1 MLRRFLTSIDKR
13 GNKIPSQNRTG
24 YLSSPPPRPQSGEE
38 IPVASSI
45 PQSIF
50 LHKTRQYFIDI
61 WRSCVSP
68 LRFSQGRRLRA
79 SFGSGSSDAEILRCA
94 QDDKTPGCHPERSEG
109 SLGRLRP
116 ATLPHVASRTYGE
129 SPEQYQVNK
138 AFEMY

>member
-1 MLRRFLTSIDKR
+1 MRRFLTSIDKR

-61 WRSCVSP
+61 WRSCASP
-68 LRFSQGRRLRA
+68 FAALRVWRNITEPVLTEKHTAICHRSLR
-79 SFGSGSSDAEILRCA
+79 SWTG
-94 QDDKTPGCHPERSEG
+94 
-109 SLGRLRP
+109 
-116 ATLPHVASRTYGE
+116 
-129 SPEQYQVNK
+129 
-138 AFEMY
+138 

>member
-1 MLRRFLTSIDKR
+1 MRRFLTSIDKR

-68 LRFSQGRRLRA
+68 LRCALGQALSA
-79 SFGSGSSDAEILRCA
+79 SFGSSETDGEILSAAKDLLCTFVQPPCLTA
-94 QDDKTPGCHPERSEG
+94 
-109 SLGRLRP
+109 LRI
-116 ATLPHVASRTYGE
+116 SGE
-129 SPEQYQVNK
+129 SPAVK
-138 AFEMY
+138 AYTAPFRYGIFNA

>member
-1 MLRRFLTSIDKR
+1 MRRFLTSIDKR

-24 YLSSPPPRPQSGEE
+24 YLPSPPPRPQSGEE

-94 QDDKTPGCHPERSEG
+94 QGLAQHYGDCTHRKAQHNVSPFAALRVWFN
-109 SLGRLRP
+109 GRRDPKLALRACP
-116 ATLPHVASRTYGE
+116 
-129 SPEQYQVNK
+129 
-138 AFEMY
+138 

>member
-1 MLRRFLTSIDKR
+1 MRRFLTSIDKR

-24 YLSSPPPRPQSGEE
+24 YLSSPPPRPQSGEG

-68 LRFSQGRRLRA
+68 FAALRVWLKIMETGLTQKHKPIGHPSLRSGA
-79 SFGSGSSDAEILRCA
+79 GSTDPQIHS
-94 QDDKTPGCHPERSEG
+94 
-109 SLGRLRP
+109 P
-116 ATLPHVASRTYGE
+116 A
-129 SPEQYQVNK
+129 
-138 AFEMY
+138 